1 MDSQPV
7 SRALGSED
15 DLAENAMNILETL
28 GNLTYLIQVDARD
41 PSLVRSYANQAEERL
56 VALRDLLCCVP
67 SA

>member
-7 SRALGSED
+7 SRAFWSED

-28 GNLTYLIQVDARD
+28 GNLNYLIQVDARD

-56 VALRDLLCCVP
+56 VALRDLLCC
-67 SA
+67 AD